1 MKNIII
7 GAVVF
12 IIVVAGGLGAVF
24 VLKGGQKSPKEKPKE
39 EKVYTTRYKI
49 NDIVV
54 NPAETDG
61 ERFLRVS
68 LAFDVRGKE
77 PDLTS
82 KLASY
87 EIEMRD
93 IIINILT
100 SMTLDE
106 ILGQNGKMLI
116 KEEIKNRINSI
127 WDDME
132 IVGIYFTE
140 FVVQ

>member
-1 MKNIII
+1 MKNLII

-12 IIVVAGGLGAVF
+12 IVVFTGGLGAVLA
-24 VLKGGQKSPKEKPKE
+24 LKGGSKKEEKPKE
-39 EKVYTTRYKI
+39 EKVFTTRYKI

-68 LAFDVRGKE
+68 IALDVRGKE

-116 KEEIKNRINSI
+116 KGEIKNRINSI